1 MPGFTVTRGLGP
13 RATPSALI
21 VRGFITEEV
30 VELLRGGARTARKFV
45 GDLLEEIKIS
55 ASLVA
60 INGKDLVNPIINIVR
75 KSYADEP
82 TPEIR
87 VTPTKL
93 TVKQPDI
100 KVKAMKVRNKNVNN

>member
-21 VRGFITEEV
+21 VRGFVREEV
-30 VELLRGGARTARKFV
+30 VELVRGASRATRKFV

-75 KSYADEP
+75 KSYIDEP
-82 TPEIR
+82 APEIR